1 MYFRCEQSKRER
13 LRAERSLQGEFD
25 NRNDSKGTDLK
36 LFSYQGFLFLPSKH
50 GINVT
55 ITAYKSKY
63 NS

>member
-1 MYFRCEQSKRER
+1 MEMTGSQIE
-13 LRAERSLQGEFD
+13 LQGEFD

-55 ITAYKSKY
+55 ITAYKINHRS
-63 NS
+63 S